1 MKNKKILLSQD
12 LSFGTEYLNEILQ
25 ELKKRFEEVYT
36 IEHELGEFKKNFNYK
51 FFREITKK
59 FKEKNVLK
67 RYFYKYEKIKIK
79 ENLKK
84 YSAIDYFFIIG
95 NRDFSPYFFK
105 ILKELNP
112 QIKIILFLWDKL
124 EYSCWN
130 AERIK
135 YIDFVFSYDREDARK
150 NNFIFRPTF
159 YIKECLKE
167 IPEKKEYALYYVG
180 ALRDK
185 KRYKYILTI
194 KNHLDNLGLKSF
206 LKLYVDKNN
215 KKYLENKKTR
225 ELFISNKISYLENLK
240 NLKKSRAV
248 LDIKYKNQ
256 KGLTLRVYEA
266 LAMDIKIITD
276 NDDIK
281 NYDFYN
287 EKNIK
292 IINNINEIEKIDI
305 NFFKEEPEIIPED
318 IKYKYSI
325 DGFIDEIIRKVEE

>member
-25 ELKKRFEEVYT
+25 ELKKRFGEVYT

-59 FKEKNVLK
+59 FKEKNILK
-67 RYFYKYEKIKIK
+67 RCFYKYERMKIN

-84 YSAIDYFFIIG
+84 YVDIDYFFVIG

-105 ILKELNP
+105 VLREFNP
-112 QIKIILFLWDKL
+112 QIKTILFLWDKL
-124 EYSCWN
+124 EYSCWDL
-130 AERIK
+130 EEIK
-135 YIDFVFSYDREDARK
+135 CFNFVFSYDREDARK

-159 YIKECLKE
+159 YIKECLKD
-167 IPEKKEYALYYVG
+167 IPEEKEYSLYYVG

-185 KRYKYILTI
+185 KRYEYILTI
-194 KNHLDNLGLKSF
+194 KNHLDNLKLKSF
-206 LKLYVDKNN
+206 LKLYVNKNN
-215 KKYLENKKTR
+215 KNYLENEKMK
-225 ELFISNKISYLENLK
+225 ELFITNKISYLENLK
-240 NLKKSRAV
+240 KLKQSKAV
-248 LDIKYKNQ
+248 LDIKYGNQ

-292 IINNINEIEKIDI
+292 IIDNINKIEEIDI
-305 NFFKEEPEIIPED
+305 NFFKKEPEVIPED

-325 DGFIDEIIRKVEE
+325 DGFIDEIIRK